1 MKKSNYKSVFDIIGP
16 VMIGPSSSHTA
27 GAAKMGKMA
36 FRIFG
41 EPIEKANI
49 FLFESFAETY
59 MGHGT
64 NFALAGGLLGMD
76 ADDERLQESLLMA
89 KEKGI
94 SIHFIPLAD
103 KVDHPNTAKMV
114 LHSKNRKMAITGVS
128 IGGGSAKIIQIDD
141 SVVDIDG
148 SVNTILIF
156 HWDRPGMIAL
166 VVNALSQLGINIA
179 TMKVDRESKG
189 NKSYMVIELDH
200 TDQIVDIN
208 KIKSIEH
215 IIDAIYIEV

>member
-1 MKKSNYKSVFDIIGP
+1 MKNNNYKSVFDIIGP

-36 FRIFG
+36 LSIFG

-59 MGHGT
+59 QGHGT
-64 NFALAGGLLGMD
+64 NFALAGGLLGMN
-76 ADDERLQESLLMA
+76 ADDERLQESLLIA

-94 SIHFIPLAD
+94 TFNFIPLAD

-114 LHSKNRKMAITGVS
+114 LHTKDRKMAITGVS
-128 IGGGSAKIIQIDD
+128 IGGGSAKIVQIDD
-141 SVVDIDG
+141 SIVDIDG

-166 VVNALSQLGINIA
+166 VANELSKLDINIA

-189 NKSYMVIELDH
+189 KKSYMVIELDH
-200 TDQIVDIN
+200 TDNDVNIEEIK
-208 KIKSIEH
+208 KIDQ
-215 IIDAIYIEV
+215 IIDAIYIRV

>member
-1 MKKSNYKSVFDIIGP
+1 MKNNNYKSVFDIIGP

-36 FRIFG
+36 LSIFG

-59 MGHGT
+59 LGHGT
-64 NFALAGGLLGMD
+64 NFALAGGLLGMSP
-76 ADDERLQESLLMA
+76 DDERLQESLLIA
-89 KEKGI
+89 KENKI
-94 SIHFIPLAD
+94 TFNFIPLAD
-103 KVDHPNTAKMV
+103 KVEHPNTAKMV
-114 LHSKNRKMAITGVS
+114 LHTKARKMAITGVS

-166 VVNALSQLGINIA
+166 VANELSKLDINIA

-200 TDQIVDIN
+200 TDNDVNIEEIK
-208 KIKSIEH
+208 KIDQ
-215 IIDAIYIEV
+215 IIDAIFIRV

>member
-1 MKKSNYKSVFDIIGP
+1 
-16 VMIGPSSSHTA
+16 
-27 GAAKMGKMA
+27 
-36 FRIFG
+36 
-41 EPIEKANI
+41 
-49 FLFESFAETY
+49 
-59 MGHGT
+59 
-64 NFALAGGLLGMD
+64 MD
-76 ADDERLQESLLMA
+76 ADDERLQESLLLA

-94 SIHFIPLAD
+94 EINFIPLAD

-128 IGGGSAKIIQIDD
+128 IGGGSAKVIQIDD
-141 SVVDIDG
+141 SIVDIDG
-148 SVNTILIF
+148 AVNTILIF

-166 VVNALSQLGINIA
+166 VVNALSELDINIA

-200 TDQIVDIN
+200 TDQIVDIE

>member
-27 GAAKMGKMA
+27 GAAKMAKMA
-36 FRIFG
+36 FKIFG
-41 EPIEKANI
+41 EPIEKANV
-49 FLFESFAETY
+49 FLFESFADTY
-59 MGHGT
+59 KGHGT

-94 SIHFIPLAD
+94 EINFIPLAD

-114 LHSKNRKMAITGVS
+114 LHSKNRKMAITGIS
-128 IGGGSAKIIQIDD
+128 IGGGSAKVIQIDE
-141 SVVDIDG
+141 SIVDIDG

-166 VVNALSQLGINIA
+166 VVNALSHLDINIA

-200 TDQIVDIN
+200 TDQVVDIE